1 LDADALASAIVEAAK
16 VLQSGSNP
24 WVPVW
29 SAILGA
35 LAGGAVSLFPQLL
48 LERIRAKKKSG
59 AVQSAI
65 YAEIS
70 GLIDTIGE
78 RGYVEALRVAL
89 DDYDD
94 LKGNGTMY
102 LAIDT
107 PPHYNRIYSTLSE
120 ELGHLDKE
128 KVREIVLFYQKID
141 SIVQDLSPDSVFA
154 DGLPKEVLEADLRLL
169 QSAVSLGQRI
179 LGRSDLGVNTP
190 R

>member
-1 LDADALASAIVEAAK
+1 MEADSLASAILEAAK

-24 WVPVW
+24 WIPVW

-35 LAGGAVSLFPQLL
+35 FAGGAVSLFPQML
-48 LERIRAKKKSG
+48 LERIRVKNKAR

-70 GLIDTIGE
+70 GLLDTIDE
-78 RGYVEALRVAL
+78 RGYVEAFRASL

-94 LKGNGTMY
+94 SETDGAVR

-120 ELGHLDKE
+120 DLGNLDQLE
-128 KVREIVLFYQKID
+128 VREIVLFYQKID
-141 SIVQDLSPDSVFA
+141 SIVQDLKPDSVFS
-154 DGLPKEVLEADLRLL
+154 DGLPKEILEADLRLL
-169 QSAVSLGQRI
+169 ESAVALGQRM
-179 LGRSDLGVNTP
+179 LRRLK
-190 R
+190 